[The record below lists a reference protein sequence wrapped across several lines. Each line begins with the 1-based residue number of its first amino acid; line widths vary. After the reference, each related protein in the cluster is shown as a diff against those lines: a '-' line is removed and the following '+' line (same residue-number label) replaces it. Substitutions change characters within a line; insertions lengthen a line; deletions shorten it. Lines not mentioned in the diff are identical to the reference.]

1 MSENRYSHV
10 SSNRLIRGTTAM
22 ILAGGKGTRLREL
35 TNRVAKPAVSFGGK
49 YRIIDF
55 TLSNCVNSGIRRIG
69 VLTQYMAHDLIMH
82 LLSGWQFFNSALDEQ
97 VSIIPAQQRTGEEW
111 YRGTADAI
119 YQNLDLIDSE
129 RFDRVLI
136 LGGDHV
142 YKMDYSR
149 MVNFHAENDAEVTV
163 ACIRTPL
170 DKATSF
176 GVMGLSKDG
185 RVESFDEKPSDPK
198 CDPYS
203 PDHALVSMGIY
214 IFNTD
219 VLDAELRAAL
229 LQPGYAHDFG
239 HNIIPSLLDKRRV
252 FGYVFG
258 ANGHPGNNGYW
269 RDVGDLDAY
278 YEASMDLLAPEP
290 ELNMYDAQWPIIT
303 DQKQRPGAKFVF
315 DDDDRR
321 GYAVDS
327 MLSAGVIV
335 SGAYIKHSLLSF
347 DVRVEEHSNVH
358 DCVLLPGAQVGKNC
372 QLHKVIL
379 AENCV
384 IPDGMQ
390 IGINPEDDKARFT
403 VSDNGVV
410 LVTNEM
416 LTSERT

>member
-10 SSNRLIRGTTAM
+10 SSNQLIRGTTAM

-35 TNRVAKPAVSFGGK
+35 TNRVAKPAISFGGK

-82 LLSGWQFFNSALDEQ
+82 LQSGWQFFNSALDEQ

-119 YQNLDLIDSE
+119 YQNLDIIDRG
-129 RFDRVLI
+129 RFERVLI

-163 ACIRTPL
+163 ACIRTPIE
-170 DKATSF
+170 KASSF
-176 GVMGLSKDG
+176 GVMGIDKQG
-185 RVESFDEKPSDPK
+185 RVMSFDEKPAHPK
-198 CDPYS
+198 CDPNS
-203 PDHALVSMGIY
+203 PGQALVSMGIY

-219 VLDAELRAAL
+219 VLDIELRQAL
-229 LQPGYAHDFG
+229 LHPGYAHDFG
-239 HNIIPSLLDKRRV
+239 HNIIPYLLEKRRV

-258 ANGHPGNNGYW
+258 SKGHPGNNGYW

-290 ELNMYDAQWPIIT
+290 ELNLYDKHWPIIT

-315 DDDDRR
+315 DEDDRR
-321 GYAVDS
+321 GYAIDS

-335 SGAYIKHSLLSF
+335 SGAKVNHSLLSF
-347 DVRVEEHSNVH
+347 DVRIEERSEVY
-358 DCVLLPGAQVGKNC
+358 DSVLLPGSSVGKHC
-372 QLHKVIL
+372 QVHKAII
-379 AENCV
+379 AENCH
-384 IPDGMQ
+384 IPDGMS
-390 IGINPEDDKARFT
+390 IGVDPKLDQQRFT
-403 VSDNGVV
+403 VSDHGIV
-410 LVTNEM
+410 LVTSEM
-416 LTSERT
+416 L